1 MTTTET
7 TTGNHL
13 AVRKTVGELAA
24 LVGGRAVGDESFMI
38 EGAAGLTEAG
48 PRDISFLGNPKYAE
62 AAMTSKA
69 GCLFLPPQ
77 AEKAPGACQNR
88 ILVEDP
94 QWAFAQVLKLVE
106 SQRPKAMPKI
116 DEKASVHYG
125 AKVAASASVG
135 AFSVVE
141 KGAQIGEGTVIM
153 PQVYVGEG
161 VRIGKDCKIYPR
173 VVIREDCVIGDRVI
187 IQPGAVIGGDGY
199 GFSPDKKTGV
209 LRKIPQLGNVVI
221 GDDVEIQSNT
231 AIDRGTVGSTV
242 IGANTK
248 VDNLVQI
255 GHNCQIGK
263 SCLLVSQT
271 GIAGSTTLGNGVI
284 TAGQAG
290 LVGHIKIGDRAIISA
305 QAGVMADVEPGK
317 VLFGSPGRPHR
328 EAFKLQALYGRLPEL
343 FDAVKEIKKKLGITD
358 SPEA

>member
-1 MTTTET
+1 MTPIET
-7 TTGNHL
+7 TTSPM

-38 EGAAGLTEAG
+38 EGAAGLSEAG
-48 PRDISFLGNPKYAE
+48 PRDVSFLGNPKYAE

-94 QWAFAQVLKLVE
+94 QWAFALVLRLVE
-106 SQRPKAMPKI
+106 SNRPKAMPKI

-125 AKVAASASVG
+125 AKLGANVSVG
-135 AFSVVE
+135 AFAVVE
-141 KGAQIGEGTVIM
+141 KGAVIGDNTVIM
-153 PQVYVGEG
+153 PQVYVGENA
-161 VRIGKDCKIYPR
+161 RIGKDCKLYPR
-173 VVIREDCVIGDRVI
+173 VVVREDCALGDRVI
-187 IQPGAVIGGDGY
+187 VQPGAVIGGDGY
-199 GFSPDKKTGV
+199 GFSPDKKTGA
-209 LRKIPQLGNVVI
+209 LRKIPQLGNVVV
-221 GDDVEIQSNT
+221 GDDVEIQSNAT
-231 AIDRGTVGSTV
+231 IDRGTVGSTL

-248 VDNLVQI
+248 IDNLVQI

-290 LVGHIKIGDRAIISA
+290 LAGHLKIGDRAIISA
-305 QAGVMADVEPGK
+305 QTGVMADVEPGK

-343 FDAVKEIKKKLGITD
+343 FDAVKQIKAKLGIT
-358 SPEA
+358 E